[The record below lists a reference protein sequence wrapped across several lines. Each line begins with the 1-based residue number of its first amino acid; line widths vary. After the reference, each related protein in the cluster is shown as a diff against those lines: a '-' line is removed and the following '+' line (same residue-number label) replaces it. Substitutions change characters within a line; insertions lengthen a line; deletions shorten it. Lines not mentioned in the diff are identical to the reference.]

1 MPDFRLV
8 APFEPTG
15 DQPQAIERLT
25 DGLAR
30 GYRHQ
35 TLLGATGTGKSLAP
49 DEPVL
54 IGREDDYG
62 DVHWSVEP
70 IGPFVDEALA
80 GRQVFRDDHGTEVGF
95 ATPAAPGYW
104 VSTIDSDTLEP
115 VIRPVTAM
123 SRHAAPGTLW
133 RVRTE
138 DGREVTVTGDHN
150 FVRLGGSARLETVAT
165 TELREGDSLPVATF
179 AARPDPATTRLDVA
193 AMVETSGR
201 GYVTGPAML
210 ARDLDLASRYALD
223 RGWRAPLA
231 TVGAER
237 VAVLERVGPTR
248 IVGRSHR
255 HGLPASVSLNDAWL
269 RFLGLFTA
277 EGHVGDSYATITPGP
292 ELIGDVRGLLEQLEI
307 ESFERGRDELGIGS
321 RVVTE
326 TLRTA
331 CGSVA
336 GEKHL
341 PPFWANLDDHR
352 LGRLLSGY
360 FEGDGWVEKR
370 GAAVA
375 AVTKS
380 RRLAN
385 EIAYALLRFGVV
397 ARLSVTRKRA
407 VGTAHEGGN
416 YWQVS
421 IRGDEDLRAFA
432 QHVGFVHPRKRR
444 QLAAVLLRTVGGNAD
459 VLPLAATWVR
469 DARLALD
476 LTQAQ
481 LAHMAGL
488 SRAAIGLIEAGK
500 RRLRRGTAMRL
511 LGAFERRGVGRAHRR
526 PAVATPVDALRR
538 LTACRWATVAS
549 VEPVSAP
556 ASHVY
561 DLSVEGAETF
571 MAGFGGLV
579 VHNTYSIASTIEKA
593 NRPTLVLAHNKTLAA
608 QLYAE
613 LREFFPDN
621 AVEYFVSYFDY
632 YQPEAYLPRSDT
644 YIEKDSSRNDEID
657 RLRHAATHA
666 LFERRD
672 VIVVASVSCIYGIG
686 APVDYGATVLR
697 LRVGGQYR
705 RDAVLRHLVDLQYQ
719 RNDQALTRARFRV
732 RGDTLEFQPASEER
746 LVRVEFFGDEVERI
760 TELDPLTG
768 ELLAERKDVNVY
780 PATHY
785 VTPADKLQSAIVDI
799 GAEMEERVAQL
810 EAEGRALEAARLR
823 QRTTFDLEML
833 RELGYCSGVENY
845 SRHLSRRDAGSRP
858 WTLLDY
864 FPPDWLLVADESHM
878 TIPQVVGM
886 YKNDRTRKEILVDFG
901 FRLPSALDNR
911 PLTFEEFEA
920 TVHQAIY
927 MSATPGPY
935 ELERS
940 QQVVE
945 QLIRPTGIVDPVI
958 HVRPTEGQIDDLM
971 EEIRVRVER
980 GERAIVTTLTKR
992 MAEALADYLRELGVK
1007 VQYLHAEVDT
1017 LERVAILRDLRL
1029 GIYDVIVGINLLREG
1044 IDLPEVTLVAILDA
1058 DKEGFLRSAWSLIQM
1073 TGRAARNIGGEVVMY
1088 ADTMTDSMKAAIG
1101 ETDRRR
1107 AVQEQYNEAH
1117 GIEPR
1122 TIIKGIRDLND
1133 QLRAVAE
1140 STVVYASER
1149 EARDARLVELDTKK
1163 VEELI
1168 RRMEAEMKAAA
1179 KELEFERA
1187 AALRDEIQSIRLR
1200 VLSEDQSVIV
1210 ARAAEVAAR
1219 SRPASH
1225 APGAPVEPLGPA
1237 LEVASVSVV
1246 AAGEEPV
1253 GVTPG
1258 GDGGE
1263 EAGDGAGTASDWL
1276 PGIRDEHE
1284 DEAGWQARWLDRPTW
1299 DRTVTPNIR
1308 KRTGTRPPRRRR

>member
-15 DQPQAIERLT
+15 DQPAAIERLT
-25 DGLAR
+25 DGLVR
-30 GYRHQ
+30 GLRHQ
-35 TLLGATGTGKSLAP
+35 TLLG
-49 DEPVL
+49 
-54 IGREDDYG
+54 
-62 DVHWSVEP
+62 
-70 IGPFVDEALA
+70 
-80 GRQVFRDDHGTEVGF
+80 
-95 ATPAAPGYW
+95 
-104 VSTIDSDTLEP
+104 
-115 VIRPVTAM
+115 
-123 SRHAAPGTLW
+123 
-133 RVRTE
+133 
-138 DGREVTVTGDHN
+138 VTGS
-150 FVRLGGSARLETVAT
+150 GKTAT
-165 TELREGDSLPVATF
+165 
-179 AARPDPATTRLDVA
+179 
-193 AMVETSGR
+193 
-201 GYVTGPAML
+201 L
-210 ARDLDLASRYALD
+210 A
-223 RGWRAPLA
+223 
-231 TVGAER
+231 
-237 VAVLERVGPTR
+237 
-248 IVGRSHR
+248 
-255 HGLPASVSLNDAWL
+255 
-269 RFLGLFTA
+269 
-277 EGHVGDSYATITPGP
+277 
-292 ELIGDVRGLLEQLEI
+292 
-307 ESFERGRDELGIGS
+307 
-321 RVVTE
+321 
-326 TLRTA
+326 
-331 CGSVA
+331 
-336 GEKHL
+336 
-341 PPFWANLDDHR
+341 
-352 LGRLLSGY
+352 
-360 FEGDGWVEKR
+360 WV
-370 GAAVA
+370 
-375 AVTKS
+375 
-380 RRLAN
+380 
-385 EIAYALLRFGVV
+385 I
-397 ARLSVTRKRA
+397 
-407 VGTAHEGGN
+407 
-416 YWQVS
+416 
-421 IRGDEDLRAFA
+421 
-432 QHVGFVHPRKRR
+432 
-444 QLAAVLLRTVGGNAD
+444 
-459 VLPLAATWVR
+459 
-469 DARLALD
+469 
-476 LTQAQ
+476 QA
-481 LAHMAGL
+481 
-488 SRAAIGLIEAGK
+488 
-500 RRLRRGTAMRL
+500 
-511 LGAFERRGVGRAHRR
+511 
-526 PAVATPVDALRR
+526 
-538 LTACRWATVAS
+538 
-549 VEPVSAP
+549 
-556 ASHVY
+556 
-561 DLSVEGAETF
+561 
-571 MAGFGGLV
+571 
-579 VHNTYSIASTIEKA
+579 A

-746 LVRVEFFGDEVERI
+746 LVRVEFFGDEIERI

-780 PATHY
+780 PATHF
-785 VTPADKLQSAIVDI
+785 VTPADKLKEAIVDI
-799 GAEMEERVAQL
+799 EAEMEVRVGEL
-810 EAEGRALEAARLR
+810 EAEGRALEGARLR

-845 SRHLSRRDAGSRP
+845 SRHLARREAGSRP

-864 FPPDWLLVADESHM
+864 FPPDWLLVVDESHM

-920 TVHQAIY
+920 TVSQAIY
-927 MSATPGPY
+927 LSATPGPY

-940 QQVVE
+940 QRIVE

-992 MAEALADYLRELGVK
+992 MAEDLTDYLRELGVK

-1044 IDLPEVTLVAILDA
+1044 IDLPEVTLVAVLDA

-1088 ADTMTDSMKAAIG
+1088 ADRITDSMRAAID
-1101 ETDRRR
+1101 ETNRRR
-1107 AVQEQYNEAH
+1107 AVQERYNRDH

-1163 VEELI
+1163 VEQLI
-1168 RRMEAEMKAAA
+1168 TRMEAEMRAAA
-1179 KELEFERA
+1179 KQLEFERA
-1187 AALRDEIQSIRLR
+1187 AALRDEIQQIRLR
-1200 VLSEDQSVIV
+1200 VLQEDQSVIV

-1219 SRPASH
+1219 ARPASH
-1225 APGAPVEPLGPA
+1225 GRSGGPGAPTEPSGPA
-1237 LEVASVSVV
+1237 LEVASVTVLP
-1246 AAGEEPV
+1246 AGEELV
-1253 GVTPG
+1253 GAAPE
-1258 GDGGE
+1258 GDGGGSGE
-1263 EAGDGAGTASDWL
+1263 GTGTASDWL

-1284 DEAGWQARWLDRPTW
+1284 DQAGWQARWLDRPTW

-1308 KRTGTRPPRRRR
+1308 KRTGSRPARRR